1 MRTKRHITSS
11 EQLSDDGVWLAEIHP
26 NLYAQLA
33 TNEQAPA
40 RARALVSGWCE
51 AFDLDEARCQM
62 LRLLVSEVVTNAVV
76 HPRRPRRPI
85 IVLAASML
93 NDHVTVT
100 VTDTGTGPT
109 PRPRD
114 PHPSTGGYGLYLLER
129 ETVRWG
135 VDDIQ
140 DTRVW
145 FEI

>member
-1 MRTKRHITSS
+1 
-11 EQLSDDGVWLAEIHP
+11 
-26 NLYAQLA
+26 
-33 TNEQAPA
+33 
-40 RARALVSGWCE
+40 
-51 AFDLDEARCQM
+51 
-62 LRLLVSEVVTNAVV
+62 
-76 HPRRPRRPI
+76 
-85 IVLAASML
+85 ML